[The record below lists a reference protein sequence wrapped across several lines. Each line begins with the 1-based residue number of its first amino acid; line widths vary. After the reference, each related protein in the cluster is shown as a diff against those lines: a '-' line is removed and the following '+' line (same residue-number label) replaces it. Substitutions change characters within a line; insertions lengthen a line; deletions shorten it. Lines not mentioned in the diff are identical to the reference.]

1 MNKLF
6 IALAVIVAVTSHS
19 ASAADER
26 RGDSLQ
32 RTREGSEAGVTV
44 KLSLEGKGDTITV
57 KVALNTHTVALDRY
71 QFDEIVVLR
80 AGGKEYKAQ
89 TKSQEGSGHHRSAVI
104 EFKDPGTK
112 SFEVV
117 IKDVAGV
124 KERVFKF

>member
-6 IALAVIVAVTSHS
+6 IALAVIVAFTSYS

-26 RGDSLQ
+26 RGDSPQ
-32 RTREGSEAGVTV
+32 RTQERSEAGVTV
-44 KLSLEGKGDTITV
+44 KISLEGKGDTITV

-71 QFDEIVVLR
+71 KFDEIVALR
-80 AGGKEYKAQ
+80 AGGEEYKPRV
-89 TKSQEGSGHHRSAVI
+89 KSQKGSGHHRSAVI
-104 EFKDPGTK
+104 EFKDPGMK
-112 SFEVV
+112 NFEVV